1 MRVGIIG
8 FGLSGRSF
16 HAPLLRGCGFEVATI
31 LTGNSTRARQAKED
45 FPLTK
50 VTSDLNEF
58 FNQHLD
64 LVVVTSANAVHAEH
78 ALAAIKAGVPVVI
91 EKPVGRTLAETET
104 ILAASASSGVPVTAF
119 YNRLWDSDTLTLKH
133 VIKNGTIG
141 KIFRVDSRFERYRPE
156 QNPNSWRENLSP
168 EEGGGLLL
176 DLQTHLISTALD
188 CFGSA
193 DLQFA
198 SLRNIRGDS
207 EDDVVLALRH
217 SSGVDTYCAVSAI
230 AGSIGPRIR
239 ALGTQGA
246 LVIEDLDPQEALL
259 RAGEFPPDGIWN
271 RPTSSRAFIQRG
283 EIRKEIESIPGNY
296 GLFYLAVKGAL
307 QGENEWPISGEQ
319 IRAVAS
325 IIDKARELNVR

>member
-1 MRVGIIG
+1 V
-8 FGLSGRSF
+8 
-16 HAPLLRGCGFEVATI
+16 
-31 LTGNSTRARQAKED
+31 LTGNSTRSRQAKED

-50 VTSDLNEF
+50 VTSDLKEF
-58 FNQHLD
+58 FSQGLD

-78 ALAAIKAGVPVVI
+78 ALASISANIPVVI
-91 EKPVGRTLAETET
+91 EKPVGRTLAETEK
-104 ILAASASSGVPVTAF
+104 ILTASSSSGVPVTAF

-133 VIKNGTIG
+133 VLKNGIIG

-168 EEGGGLLL
+168 EDGGGLLL
-176 DLQTHLISTALD
+176 DLQTHLISTAIE

-193 DLQFA
+193 ELQY
-198 SLRNIRGDS
+198 SSVRNIRGES

-217 SSGVDTYCAVSAI
+217 SSGIDTYCAVSAI
-230 AGSIGPRIR
+230 SGSVGPRIR

-259 RAGEFPPDGIWN
+259 RAGEFPPNGIWD

-283 EIRKEIESIPGNY
+283 DIRKEIESVPGNY
-296 GLFYLAVKGAL
+296 GLFYLAVRGAL
-307 QGENEWPISGEQ
+307 QGENEWPITSEQ
-319 IRAVAS
+319 MRAVAS
-325 IIDKARELNVR
+325 IIDRARELNVR